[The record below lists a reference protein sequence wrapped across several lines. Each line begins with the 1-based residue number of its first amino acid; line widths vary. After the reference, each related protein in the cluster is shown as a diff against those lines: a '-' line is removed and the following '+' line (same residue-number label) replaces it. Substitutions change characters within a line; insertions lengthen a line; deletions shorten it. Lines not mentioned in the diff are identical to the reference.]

1 MRRVLA
7 IARREI
13 GAIVHSP
20 IAAAVLCVF
29 LVLAGYFFS
38 SAASYYS
45 LVSTRALSGGAPDP
59 GLNLIEGVLRPFFT
73 PVAVLLLIFL
83 PLVSMRLFA
92 EESRSGT
99 LELLLS
105 YPVRDGEVVLGK
117 FLAALAFLALLLLGT
132 VLDGALLGIVARPQP
147 DPVPYATAFVGLLL
161 LGSAFLS
168 IGLFASSLTGNQIVA
183 AVLSFGALLAF
194 ILIEWVGPLATPG
207 TARVLTHLSIMEHF
221 GDFAK
226 GVVDVRD
233 VAYYVLFTAFFLYAA
248 TRRVEMRRVKGL

>member
-7 IARREI
+7 IVRREI

-38 SAASYYS
+38 SAAAYYS
-45 LVSTRALSGGAPDP
+45 LVSARALSGGAPDP
-59 GLNLIEGVLRPFFT
+59 SLNMVEGILRPFFT
-73 PVAVLLLIFL
+73 PVAVLLLVFL

-92 EESRSGT
+92 EEARSGT
-99 LELLLS
+99 LELLFS
-105 YPVRDGEVVLGK
+105 YPVREGEVVLGK
-117 FLAALAFLALLLLGT
+117 FLAALVFLALLLAGT
-132 VLDGALLGIVARPQP
+132 LADGALLGLVARPRP

-161 LGSAFLS
+161 MGSAFLS
-168 IGLFASSLTGNQIVA
+168 LGLFASALTRNQIVA

-194 ILIEWVGPLATPG
+194 ILIEWAGSLVGPGA
-207 TARVLTHLSIMEHF
+207 ARVLAHLSIMEHF

-226 GVVDVRD
+226 GVVDLRD
-233 VAYYVLFTAFFLYAA
+233 VAYYVLFTTFFLHA
-248 TRRVEMRRVKGL
+248 TARLLELRRARGL